1 MRTSGENEART
12 LLICMIGDVLSEI
25 KLKMI
30 LVHKQKHD
38 QFVLCD
44 LQIGKTSTYITD
56 TS

>member
-25 KLKMI
+25 KLKMS

-38 QFVLCD
+38 QFVLCE
-44 LQIGKTSTYITD
+44 LQIGKTSTYIT
-56 TS
+56 S